1 MSNTMSLFENGNS
14 LVSSDLFE
22 SLLEINNN
30 LSSGSS
36 SGGGGM
42 RRISIRGGRFRQLI
56 GGEQVAVS
64 SDNSMNVVI
73 VNAAPLSRTYYA
85 GSYDPAQ
92 VVPPTCWT
100 SDTKTPSPDVPEANR
115 QSARCLDCP
124 QNVKGSGQG
133 ESRAC
138 RYAQR
143 IAVCIEGDYE
153 NVYQLQLPATS
164 VFGDAKGGHMPMGAY
179 AKMLSS
185 RRAPAAA
192 IVTQIYFDENSDTP
206 KLFFKPL
213 RPLEEAEMEQVQGMI
228 KHPDTLKAIELT
240 VSQTDGVI
248 ASDAVEE
255 PAPAPKA
262 KAKAKPAPVP
272 EPVEEEE
279 EIEEPVKAKKKSQ
292 PAPVKEEDDLDDLLD
307 NWDD

>member
-14 LVSSDLFE
+14 LVSSELFE

-30 LSSGSS
+30 LASGSG
-36 SGGGGM
+36 SGNGN
-42 RRISIRGGRFRQLI
+42 RRISIRGSRFRQI
-56 GGEQVAVS
+56 VNGEQVAVS
-64 SDNSMNVVI
+64 SDNSMNAVI

-85 GSYDPAQ
+85 GSYDADK

-100 SDTKTPSPDVPEANR
+100 SDTKTPSPDVPEDQR
-115 QSARCLDCP
+115 QSDRCLDCP

-138 RYAQR
+138 RFAQR
-143 IAVCIEGDYE
+143 VAVCIEGDYE

-192 IVTQIYFDENSDTP
+192 IVTQIYFDEDSDTP

-213 RPLEEAEMEQVQGMI
+213 RPLDEAEMEKVKEMI

-240 VSQTDGVI
+240 VAQIDGVI
-248 ASDAVEE
+248 ASDALEE
-255 PAPAPKA
+255 SEPEPKPAP
-262 KAKAKPAPVP
+262 KAKAKPAPV
-272 EPVEEEE
+272 EEDEV
-279 EIEEPVKAKKKSQ
+279 IKEPVKAKKKSQ
-292 PAPVKEEDDLDDLLD
+292 PAPVEEDEDDMSALLD